1 MATDTVKR
9 VRVAEKRI
17 RRDSVGHFSVPRRL
31 KYVRV
36 CVFFFS
42 LSPVLS
48 LFYRWNFFFFFFSL
62 FVFFRQEKGRR
73 SRAMYTQRMSSFFIT
88 LVFLPE
94 KRNASSSLSLF
105 LYRDHRELFLTSL
118 SRGEGFLRCKYPVF
132 GVTKETRVQEG
143 RVFREKRVS
152 ERFFFEGGKPLF
164 FLKEKRRD
172 FAQV

>member
-1 MATDTVKR
+1 VATDTVKR

-48 LFYRWNFFFFFFSL
+48 LFYRWNFLLLLLLPFCVFSTRKRQALSRNVHSENELFF
-62 FVFFRQEKGRR
+62 
-73 SRAMYTQRMSSFFIT
+73 TT
-88 LVFLPE
+88 LDFLPE
-94 KRNASSSLSLF
+94 KRNASSSLF

-164 FLKEKRRD
+164 LKEERRD
-172 FAQV
+172 FAQI